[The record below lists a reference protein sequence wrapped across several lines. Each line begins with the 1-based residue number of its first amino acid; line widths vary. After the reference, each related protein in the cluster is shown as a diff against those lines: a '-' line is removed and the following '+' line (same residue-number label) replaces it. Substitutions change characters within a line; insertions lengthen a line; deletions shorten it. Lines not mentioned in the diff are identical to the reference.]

1 MPVDRYRVVVDE
13 CASADNGSISCT
25 TVSDGVIETLND
37 DETQITYEGE
47 TDHTYRFTVLAVKDN
62 TPYPLWPEPVFA
74 RPGQFSVTQ
83 PPDRPANP
91 ILFLHGICPFSAP
104 TDASSWDAAKNFMI
118 STLNWKFGGTLSYRK
133 SSQPDVDDPELQ
145 GAPSFLA
152 DGDFFTST
160 FGDCKAN
167 YPDRRGLSHQA
178 DEVRGFIRALAGV
191 QKVSVFA
198 HSMGGISAR
207 KYLTDWPDEA
217 QQRVASYTT
226 YGSPHWGASFTSIG
240 QLVSDGAADLE
251 YDCGFSEIK
260 YGPFMEQLR
269 KKQLPD
275 GLRYFAIRG
284 RMWLPRL
291 TLGCLSDRWD
301 GIIPVDSADFGS
313 MPAKAP
319 LGQQPLTAGPVQL
332 LETGRYHWQQ
342 TNDIGAILC
351 GISNRCM
358 TVTLRSPVTM
368 QVVDP
373 EQRRIRSNLME
384 IPGASYDEIADG
396 DGHVT
401 TRVIVPFPIAG
412 DYRIILQPKAGA
424 SPTAVYSLEVVQGQ
438 TTRVLASN
446 EPLSALPPL
455 GFDITDPPDN
465 RDVSAPVVTAPPAI
479 SVMAV
484 TAAGV
489 TGGDSS
495 IVASFLVGGSAQ
507 DLVDLNPQ
515 RLAAQVAGVNVD
527 DRTVFPI
534 GRTSVTFRFRDA
546 SGNIGT
552 ATSQVIVT
560 PAGAADVSGLVK
572 VARSGLL
579 QNRTTGRFTQ
589 TVTVTNMGP
598 APISGPVSLVVDA
611 LSANATVY
619 APAGVTSCAA
629 PIGSSYLTVD
639 VGADGILSPGEIGR
653 VVLEFV
659 NPTKQA
665 IAYAT
670 RVLAGPGAR

>member
-1 MPVDRYRVVVDE
+1 
-13 CASADNGSISCT
+13 
-25 TVSDGVIETLND
+25 
-37 DETQITYEGE
+37 
-47 TDHTYRFTVLAVKDN
+47 
-62 TPYPLWPEPVFA
+62 
-74 RPGQFSVTQ
+74 
-83 PPDRPANP
+83 
-91 ILFLHGICPFSAP
+91 
-104 TDASSWDAAKNFMI
+104 
-118 STLNWKFGGTLSYRK
+118 
-133 SSQPDVDDPELQ
+133 
-145 GAPSFLA
+145 
-152 DGDFFTST
+152 
-160 FGDCKAN
+160 
-167 YPDRRGLSHQA
+167 
-178 DEVRGFIRALAGV
+178 
-191 QKVSVFA
+191 
-198 HSMGGISAR
+198 
-207 KYLTDWPDEA
+207 
-217 QQRVASYTT
+217 
-226 YGSPHWGASFTSIG
+226 
-240 QLVSDGAADLE
+240 
-251 YDCGFSEIK
+251 
-260 YGPFMEQLR
+260 
-269 KKQLPD
+269 
-275 GLRYFAIRG
+275 
-284 RMWLPRL
+284 
-291 TLGCLSDRWD
+291 
-301 GIIPVDSADFGS
+301 
-313 MPAKAP
+313 
-319 LGQQPLTAGPVQL
+319 
-332 LETGRYHWQQ
+332 
-342 TNDIGAILC
+342 
-351 GISNRCM
+351 
-358 TVTLRSPVTM
+358 
-368 QVVDP
+368 
-373 EQRRIRSNLME
+373 
-384 IPGASYDEIADG
+384 
-396 DGHVT
+396 
-401 TRVIVPFPIAG
+401 
-412 DYRIILQPKAGA
+412 
-424 SPTAVYSLEVVQGQ
+424 
-438 TTRVLASN
+438 
-446 EPLSALPPL
+446 
-455 GFDITDPPDN
+455 
-465 RDVSAPVVTAPPAI
+465 
-479 SVMAV
+479 MAV